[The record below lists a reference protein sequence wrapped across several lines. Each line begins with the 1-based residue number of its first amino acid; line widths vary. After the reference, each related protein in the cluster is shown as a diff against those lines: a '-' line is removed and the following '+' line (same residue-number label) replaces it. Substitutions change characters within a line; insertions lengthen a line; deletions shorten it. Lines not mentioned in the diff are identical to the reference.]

1 MRLAIIS
8 DIHGNYVAL
17 EAVLSA
23 IRQDGADDIICLGD
37 IATIGPEPQPV
48 IRTLA
53 EMQMRCVLGNHDA
66 ALLEPG
72 RALEYQVVGRLL
84 PTLAWCA
91 QQLTSDDFAYLKT
104 LVPTLELPLESGDTM
119 LCYHGSPNAHTD
131 LILATTPM
139 EEIEKLFAHTPAKI
153 LAGGHT
159 HIQMLRQQDGR
170 LVINPGSV
178 GSAFPRPATAD
189 QVPALLP
196 WAEYAIVTAVNG
208 RLSVDL
214 RRVPFD
220 INLFLDRLAATDI
233 PIKEWWMQQYS
244 AFKR

>member
-23 IRQDGADDIICLGD
+23 IRQEGVDDIICLGD
-37 IATIGPEPQPV
+37 IATIGPEPQRV
-48 IRTLA
+48 MRALA

-66 ALLEPG
+66 ALLEPE
-72 RALEYQVVGRLL
+72 RALEYQVAGRLL
-84 PTLAWCA
+84 PTLDWCA
-91 QQLTSDDFAYLKT
+91 QQLSSADFAYLKT
-104 LVPTLELPLESGDTM
+104 LVPTLELPLEGADRL
-119 LCYHGSPNAHTD
+119 LCYHGSPRAHTD
-131 LILATTPM
+131 LILATTPV
-139 EEIEKLFAHTPAKI
+139 EEIEELCAFTSAKI

-159 HIQMLRQQDGR
+159 HVQMLRQQDGR
-170 LVINPGSV
+170 LIINPGSV

-208 RLSVDL
+208 RLSVNL
-214 RRVPFD
+214 QRIPFD
-220 INLFLDRLAATDI
+220 INLFLERLAATDI
-233 PIKEWWMQQYS
+233 PIKDWWMQQYS
-244 AFKR
+244 RQ